1 MPTIQLKAMTR
12 ELCHELYK
20 HWTNDASIYMDMHLF
35 QPYVYDEAAVNRY
48 FDMKGQDASRR
59 LFAIMLGDK
68 VIGELQLKQIDHD
81 KKECSLSIHMQNDAV
96 KGRGY
101 GTQAERLAG
110 KTAFLG
116 PRAKGWAEKPAFDEL
131 GMAAVNADT
140 IRKNTRSQ
148 HVLEKV
154 GFRFVGEDE
163 TFKYYR
169 IEQ

>member
-68 VIGELQLKQIDHD
+68 VIGELQLKH
-81 KKECSLSIHMQNDAV
+81 V
-96 KGRGY
+96 P
-101 GTQAERLAG
+101 G
-110 KTAFLG
+110 KI
-116 PRAKGWAEKPAFDEL
+116 K
-131 GMAAVNADT
+131 T
-140 IRKNTRSQ
+140 IRELNVINKQYGRFGIFDKIFIKKAITRWQ
-148 HVLEKV
+148 RNYIVLW
-154 GFRFVGEDE
+154 
-163 TFKYYR
+163 
-169 IEQ
+169 